1 MAATA
6 RSQAW
11 LERGVPRSLVAWV
24 AVLATLTAAV
34 VGARAGSNSALALTV
49 ATLAGNA
56 TDALQSIGEA
66 IPLGFAF
73 GLGMAAAVNPCGFAL
88 LPTYLGLY
96 VGTAAGERLRWPAQL
111 RRSLAVS
118 AAMTISF
125 VALFGA
131 AGLILGGVGAAVG
144 GWLPWLSLGTGV
156 VLAIVGGRLLAG
168 GSVEAPGAERLADRL
183 GGAVNR
189 TGLLAYAAYGLA
201 FALSS
206 LGCTLPLFLAVVG
219 TGVARGGLAGGLGQ
233 LVLYAVGMGAVV
245 SLLTVLVSLFGG
257 GVLARVRGAG
267 RVLQPL
273 SAVLLLAT
281 GGYIVYYGLSAG
293 GILG

>member
-1 MAATA
+1 
-6 RSQAW
+6 
-11 LERGVPRSLVAWV
+11 V

-34 VGARAGSNSALALTV
+34 LAARAGSNGGLALVV

-56 TDALQSIGEA
+56 TDALQGIGEA

-96 VGTAAGERLRWPAQL
+96 LGTAAGERLQWPAQL
-111 RRSLAVS
+111 RRALVVS

-156 VLAIVGGRLLAG
+156 VLAILGGRLLAG

-206 LGCTLPLFLAVVG
+206 LGCTLPLFLTVVG

-233 LVLYAVGMGAVV
+233 LVLYALGMGAVV

-257 GVLARVRGAG
+257 GVLARVRGTG
-267 RVLQPL
+267 RVLQPV

-281 GGYIVYYGLSAG
+281 GGYIVFYWLSAG

>member
-66 IPLGFAF
+66 IPLGYAF

-96 VGTAAGERLRWPAQL
+96 LGAAAGERLQWPAQL
-111 RRSLAVS
+111 RRALVVS
-118 AAMTISF
+118 AAMTVSF

-156 VLAIVGGRLLAG
+156 ALAILGGRLLAG

-206 LGCTLPLFLAVVG
+206 LGCALPLFL
-219 TGVARGGLAGGLGQ
+219 VAGSGDIGG
-233 LVLYAVGMGAVV
+233 
-245 SLLTVLVSLFGG
+245 
-257 GVLARVRGAG
+257 
-267 RVLQPL
+267 
-273 SAVLLLAT
+273 
-281 GGYIVYYGLSAG
+281 
-293 GILG
+293 